1 MSMAVRP
8 SELVRPV
15 RSWLTRLQL
24 PLVFG
29 VAALGAAGLVGVLP
43 GRVTPD
49 VDLPLLAWPF
59 AILGVAAALAWIVGA
74 AWRQSL
80 AGRSGAIVVYG
91 ASLAGLVLVAL
102 LSGDAGAV
110 APVPLHLSRGL
121 ALTVGVAAAIGALF
135 GADVLPGWPGVPG
148 ESGPARAAQGPG
160 GGRAARAAT
169 G

>member
-1 MSMAVRP
+1 MAVH
-8 SELVRPV
+8 SSALVRPV

-29 VAALGAAGLVGVLP
+29 VAALGAAGLAGALP
-43 GRVTPD
+43 GRVIPD
-49 VDLPLLAWPF
+49 ADLPLLAWSF

-80 AGRSGAIVVYG
+80 AGRPGAIVVYG
-91 ASLAGLVLVAL
+91 VALAGLVLFAL

-121 ALTVGVAAAIGALF
+121 ALTAGAAAAIGALL
-135 GADVLPGWPGVPG
+135 GADALPGRPGAP
-148 ESGPARAAQGPG
+148 R
-160 GGRAARAAT
+160 
-169 G
+169 